1 MKKRYIEKGSACFFL
16 FFASQK
22 KKARVFFCEGMTH
35 QSAHCLVFVFC
46 FLFLNGKGADVFTA
60 TDFINTFN
68 KAAASSVVNT
78 IIDLRADLDFSQT
91 NLFLPLG
98 SQSPSG
104 CIPFGGVLHGNGHS
118 IKGLVMEN
126 TITENSPNAGLF
138 LQSEKCHD

>member
-1 MKKRYIEKGSACFFL
+1 M
-16 FFASQK
+16 
-22 KKARVFFCEGMTH
+22 
-35 QSAHCLVFVFC
+35 
-46 FLFLNGKGADVFTA
+46 FTA

-138 LQSEKCHD
+138 CSLKNATFSLTNPVVSLDSMLVP